1 MADFVLKSNYYEFS
15 GQTKQLISGTA
26 IGNKFGSPYTCFFM
40 DKIETAFLETKEFQ
54 SLVWF
59 RYIDDI
65 FFTWTHGGQKLWTF
79 LRSLNKFHTDMKFI
93 YESSKESMAF
103 LRHDLQVSIKSS
115 KIIADLYRKS
125 TDCHQYLHYLSPHQ
139 NHTKRFVAR
148 LYALAGCALMRKTL

>member
-26 IGNKFGSPYTCFFM
+26 IGNKFGSPYACFFM

-65 FFTWTHGGQKLWTF
+65 FFTWTHGGQNFELF
-79 LRSLNKFHTDMKFI
+79 C
-93 YESSKESMAF
+93 A
-103 LRHDLQVSIKSS
+103 VSISS
-115 KIIADLYRKS
+115 ILTWNLYMSQAKKGWHFLTFKLVLKAVRLLQICIENLPIAINISITCLLIKTTPNDL
-125 TDCHQYLHYLSPHQ
+125 
-139 NHTKRFVAR
+139 
-148 LYALAGCALMRKTL
+148 